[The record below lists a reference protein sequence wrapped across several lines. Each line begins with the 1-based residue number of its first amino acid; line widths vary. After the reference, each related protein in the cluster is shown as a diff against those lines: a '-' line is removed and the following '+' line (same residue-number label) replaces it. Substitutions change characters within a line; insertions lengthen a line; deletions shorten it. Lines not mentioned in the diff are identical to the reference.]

1 MHRWV
6 SKTFSILTFL
16 TCPSS
21 ARLSTSLCPFI
32 LSSSWSW
39 CWVLPR
45 VFSFYFEHPFEC
57 SCLVRWAPLL
67 LAQLLLPGVR
77 PNIGNQLSIMRNVE
91 GWALAT
97 LEIIWE
103 KKTLGCF
110 PGQVLW
116 GTSTSRQRWD
126 WVFLH
131 EQARLL
137 PMTYLFLVWRRHIL
151 EVKSTILSLDHILSW
166 CEDQERLIICNH
178 LFPVDNRHWNLNL
191 EDLKIHDEE
200 EEHFPGKHL
209 PSKSFLQGSCQWKA
223 SLSLTQAQSPA
234 DWAGVPTGK
243 AKVIQSPPHIC
254 SDCTSSHCGSIFLCP
269 LCLCCPYPL
278 IHGAERW
285 GRFSIS
291 AGAQIFLFL
300 EGLKEM
306 IMRMERGKPETHR
319 CNGTRSHC
327 PEIIMLVAAAE
338 MLSLWDGIL
347 G

>member
-6 SKTFSILTFL
+6 SETFSILTFL

-21 ARLSTSLCPFI
+21 ARLSTSLSPFI
-32 LSSSWSW
+32 LSSGWSW

-45 VFSFYFEHPFEC
+45 IFSFYFEHPFEC

-67 LAQLLLPGVR
+67 LSQLLLPGVR

-137 PMTYLFLVWRRHIL
+137 PMTYLFLVWRCHTL

-191 EDLKIHDEE
+191 EDLKIHEEE

-223 SLSLTQAQSPA
+223 SLSLTQAQQ
-234 DWAGVPTGK
+234 TG
-243 AKVIQSPPHIC
+243 Q
-254 SDCTSSHCGSIFLCP
+254 GYQL
-269 LCLCCPYPL
+269 
-278 IHGAERW
+278 
-285 GRFSIS
+285 
-291 AGAQIFLFL
+291 
-300 EGLKEM
+300 
-306 IMRMERGKPETHR
+306 GKPKSSSLLLTFVVIAHLATATVGVFFSVPCASAAPTLSSMGLNPGVDFLSVQGHR
-319 CNGTRSHC
+319 SFFSWKALRRWLWGWGEGSQKLTDVMEPDLTVQRSLC
-327 PEIIMLVAAAE
+327 
-338 MLSLWDGIL
+338 
-347 G
+347 